1 MNHSSIACRSE
12 PKKTSLHGISR
23 TAVQQIVARL
33 VPLAH
38 ELHRGYD
45 AARCSRRCRC
55 KGRCRFHHLL
65 MQQRLA
71 AVHCHQ
77 SRTVGNARMR
87 PFELANLFA
96 ESFETLPLYSSIA
109 ANIGSRLISH
119 SSKGSAKSN
128 SHMAS
133 PLQHKQDGEQANHG
147 ADRQAGDKGFLMRV
161 QPHIRLQ
168 D

>member
-1 MNHSSIACRSE
+1 MT
-12 PKKTSLHGISR
+12 PPG
-23 TAVQQIVARL
+23 VVGVVVA
-33 VPLAH
+33 
-38 ELHRGYD
+38 
-45 AARCSRRCRC
+45 

-133 PLQHKQDGEQANHG
+133 RHPSTSRTANKPTMERIG
-147 ADRQAGDKGFLMRV
+147 RPAIKDF
-161 QPHIRLQ
+161 
-168 D
+168 

>member
-12 PKKTSLHGISR
+12 PKKTSLHGILR
-23 TAVQQIVARL
+23 TAL
-33 VPLAH
+33 VPAMNTFSKSSPASYRSH
-38 ELHRGYD
+38 TSCT
-45 AARCSRRCRC
+45 AAMTPPGVVGVVVA

-133 PLQHKQDGEQANHG
+133 RHPSTSRTANKPTMERIG
-147 ADRQAGDKGFLMRV
+147 RPAIKDF
-161 QPHIRLQ
+161 
-168 D
+168 